1 MAPPGH
7 FVRTGISDMTIRVM
21 VAAAMLAMGCSAAAA
36 EGTLAVRLPDL
47 TGLDR
52 RQAEA
57 LLSELARVNVV
68 TAGCPRYAIDDGE
81 WTLITGTGD
90 RLAAQLGL
98 DPAAYERRF
107 YGPAFALLDD
117 PTVCERIGPQA
128 RPLIARL
135 VRMGGG
141 TVSVTGMPHRSVSF
155 GPRTGGNGRGK
166 TAVASARTKDG
177 PGAGTATTSA
187 TTTASVASRPT
198 GAGTRPG
205 RTGTGATAGT
215 AGTSAGKG
223 TKGGAGQGK
232 GGKAGSTSGG
242 KGNGKGGNGGKGG
255 GGGDRR

>member
-1 MAPPGH
+1 
-7 FVRTGISDMTIRVM
+7 MTIRVM

-177 PGAGTATTSA
+177 PGAGTATTTA

-205 RTGTGATAGT
+205 RTGTGTGATAGT
-215 AGTSAGKG
+215 AGISAGKG
-223 TKGGAGQGK
+223 TKGSAGQGK
-232 GGKAGSTSGG
+232 GGGKAGSTSGG

>member
-47 TGLDR
+47 SGLDR

-177 PGAGTATTSA
+177 PGAGTATT
-187 TTTASVASRPT
+187 TASVASRPT

-223 TKGGAGQGK
+223 TAKGGAGQGK
-232 GGKAGSTSGG
+232 GGKAGSNGD
-242 KGNGKGGNGGKGG
+242 KGNGKGG